1 MKTFETLYTVP
12 VSVDK
17 SKTIAM
23 NATLQEQKPL
33 VSGVTDFFV
42 MSLPIFSDSSTR
54 VDVLFDRYLFIYLF
68 IYRFVQCSGERTI
81 GHVVLYLVHP
91 PNPTP

>member
-1 MKTFETLYTVP
+1 MKKEIKFHDTLKQQKVKTFETLYTVP

-68 IYRFVQCSGERTI
+68 IDSYNVQGREQ
-81 GHVVLYLVHP
+81 
-91 PNPTP
+91 